1 MEYTL
6 GGLLAICCILLGYS
20 LKRLTY
26 ETNEPSIELYC
37 GYIETIHSNEEDPW
51 DYTLEPCSEIAS
63 VIIGGNSRCED
74 HLAIYLQEMSG
85 TLES

>member
-26 ETNEPSIELYC
+26 ETTEPSIEYYC
-37 GYIETIHSNEEDPW
+37 GYIETIHSKEEESW
-51 DYTLEPCSEIAS
+51 DYTLEPCANTMS
-63 VIIGGNSRCED
+63 VIRGGNSLCED